1 MIFIFNFV
9 TCTKGTYPFITRDFF
24 VSTCFNSKMNTH
36 TVNATEKDSTVWMN
50 HRASLNVLKVNHCAS
65 RINSLNP
72 QKLVHYTFLGKLPTY
87 PSPKSTL
94 HTWHLRWPV
103 PIYMRVG
110 YVFDSRF
117 SEWKIQP
124 ISMIFGILNK

>member
-1 MIFIFNFV
+1 MILIFNFV

-24 VSTCFNSKMNTH
+24 VSTCFNSKLNTY
-36 TVNATEKDSTVWMN
+36 TVNVTEKDSTVWMN
-50 HRASLNVLKVNHCAS
+50 HRASLNVKVNHCAS

-94 HTWHLRWPV
+94 TLKVSV
-103 PIYMRVG
+103 PIYMCVG

-124 ISMIFGILNK
+124 ISMLFGILNK